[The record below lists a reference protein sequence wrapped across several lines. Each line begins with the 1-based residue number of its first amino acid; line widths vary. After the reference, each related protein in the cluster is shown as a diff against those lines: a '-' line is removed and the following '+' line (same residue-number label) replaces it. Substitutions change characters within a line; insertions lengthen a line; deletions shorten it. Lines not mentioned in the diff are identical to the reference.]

1 MTDDRPDW
9 TKKLNL
15 GIETTTRFEV
25 LSETL
30 NILPPDLIGRMID
43 SVVRLDEQL
52 LRYKLPGLSTWQI
65 RADTSRAS

>member
-30 NILPPDLIGRMID
+30 NISPPD
-43 SVVRLDEQL
+43 
-52 LRYKLPGLSTWQI
+52 
-65 RADTSRAS
+65 